1 MRAWLAGC
9 LIVISLTVSIQK
21 AMADVWR
28 PAVRPSPAASAQLPP
43 DSGNLATSN
52 TPIVTLGRPEGMYR
66 PAGGSQNQQPE
77 SSPEIIQTSFDAPAR
92 VLADPIIRAQA
103 PDQASPTLAPPVG
116 GFPAT
121 PEERYN
127 TGVVINNGQ
136 PIAGNGGPGFWGQ
149 CQDFINNCGQAMT
162 ANNHALFQSDHCFDN
177 FISPVTNPFF
187 FEDPR
192 SLTEVRP
199 IFMYQ
204 STPGSNYIFH
214 GGDVEWFGTQ
224 ARLALTDRLSFVIS
238 ELGFIWLEPH
248 NHIDGFQPHTG
259 FSELH
264 LGPKYTFIRSE
275 DTGTLLAGGLTFAIP
290 AGPGKVFQDTGTLSL
305 VPYFSLGQ
313 NFWRTSFGS
322 FNFLTTMGYSAG
334 MDTRRTDYFFGSYH
348 LDFDL
353 FNAHKI
359 YPLIELNWFHYGAA
373 GNYRPITF
381 EGRDLVN
388 FGAHGVSG
396 SDNLSMALGA
406 RYKFAEW
413 AQTGI
418 AAEFPINAP
427 HMLQDFRLTIEFIL
441 RY

>member
-1 MRAWLAGC
+1 MRRLLAGG
-9 LIVISLTVSIQK
+9 LLVLSLGLLEQEVK
-21 AMADVWR
+21 ADVWR
-28 PAVRPSPAASAQLPP
+28 PVTRPVPAPAT
-43 DSGNLATSN
+43 GNSSYSVN
-52 TPIVTLGRPEGMYR
+52 PIVTLGRPEAMPGAAAV
-66 PAGGSQNQQPE
+66 PDNQQPISGGSILPVSYE
-77 SSPEIIQTSFDAPAR
+77 STTRTMSG
-92 VLADPIIRAQA
+92 PIIRGQS
-103 PDQASPTLAPPVG
+103 PDQTSPTLAPPVG

-121 PEERYN
+121 PEEQYN
-127 TGVVINNGQ
+127 SGIVINNGQ
-136 PIAGNGGPGFWGQ
+136 PIAGSNGGSFWNQ
-149 CQDFINNCGQAMT
+149 CGEFFNNCGQAMT
-162 ANNHALFQSDHCFDN
+162 AGNRSLFQSDHCFDN
-177 FISPVTNPFF
+177 FISPVTNPFY

-192 SLTEVRP
+192 SLTEIRP

-224 ARLALTDRLSFVIS
+224 ARVALTDRLSFVVS

-248 NHIDGFQPHTG
+248 NHILGFNPHTG

-264 LGPKYTFIRSE
+264 LGPQYTFIRSE
-275 DTGTLLAGGLTFAIP
+275 DTGTLLAGGLQFAIP
-290 AGPGKVFQDTGTLSL
+290 SGPAKVFQDTGSLSL

-313 NFWRTSFGS
+313 NFWRTSYGS
-322 FNFLTTMGYSAG
+322 MNFLTTMGYSAG
-334 MDTRRTDYFFGSYH
+334 MDTKRTDYFFSSYH
-348 LDFDL
+348 LDYDL

-359 YPLIELNWFHYGAA
+359 YPLIELNWFHYTAA

-396 SDNLSMALGA
+396 SDNLSLALGA

-418 AAEFPINAP
+418 AAEFPLNSP
-427 HMLQDFRLTIEFIL
+427 HMLMDFRLTIDFIL